1 MHVLITGGAGFI
13 GTHLA
18 ERHLAQGDKVQV
30 VDDLSTG
37 SRANI
42 MSFNQHPNFRFV
54 DADIISWPGLKQAIA
69 WADRIY
75 HLAAVVGVFR
85 VLAEPIK
92 VMATNIEGCERLLTA
107 VYKGGWKPQVLI
119 ASSSEVYGPRV
130 DNELDEGMDL
140 VIQPD
145 APPRW
150 NYAISKLA
158 DEALALSYA
167 HVHDIPITVARL
179 FNTVGPRQTG
189 RYGMV
194 IPRFVQQAVSGE
206 PLTVF
211 GDGQQSRSFI
221 DVRDAAVML
230 ELLAA
235 MATADGPIVN
245 VGHNREISILDLA
258 KLVIERAESESEI
271 EIIPYEAAYGR
282 HYVDIPHRRPNLTRL
297 HSLVS
302 YRPEW
307 TLEATLDDL
316 IRAARLEKHAIT
328 S

>member
-13 GTHLA
+13 GSHLA
-18 ERHLAQGDKVQV
+18 ERHLAQGDKVQI

-37 SRANI
+37 SRAN
-42 MSFNQHPNFRFV
+42 SQPFQQHPNFRFIE
-54 DADIISWPGLKQAIA
+54 ADISHWHGLGQAVA

-92 VMATNIEGCERLLTA
+92 VMTTNIEGCERLLSA
-107 VYKGGWKPQVLI
+107 VQQGSWKPQVLI

-130 DNELDEGMDL
+130 DNQLAEDMDL
-140 VIQPD
+140 IIQPD

-150 NYAISKLA
+150 NYTISKLA

-194 IPRFVQQAVSGE
+194 IPRFVQQAVNDE
-206 PLTVF
+206 PVTVF

-230 ELLAA
+230 EQLAA
-235 MATADGPIVN
+235 MACPEGLIVN
-245 VGHNREISILDLA
+245 VGNDREISILDLA
-258 KLVIERAESESEI
+258 RLVIERAESDSTI
-271 EIIPYEAAYGR
+271 EVIPYEVAYGR
-282 HYVDIPHRRPNLTRL
+282 HYVDIPHRRPDLSRL
-297 HSLVS
+297 HSLVTH
-302 YRPEW
+302 RPEW

-316 IRAARLEKHAIT
+316 IREVRQATLVKT
-328 S
+328 